1 MKTKN
6 NVMQFGENVEGY
18 NIPVLNER
26 EIRASAGILFL
37 FMFIAIMIVIF
48 TNSFLMLKYMIVI
61 FFADMMIRVFVNPKF
76 SPLLIVGR
84 LMVNKQVPLYVGAPQ
99 KKFAW
104 TIGIVLSSIML
115 LLIVIV
121 NSFSPITGIIC
132 FICLIFLFFETAF
145 NICIGCK
152 LYGLFYKEKA
162 QYCPGEI
169 CDVNSKQDIQKT
181 SKTQVVIIFG
191 LIVYIVMMVFLF
203 NDYFSKTPNDLWE
216 ILNVAQSK

>member
-1 MKTKN
+1 MKNKSS
-6 NVMQFGENVEGY
+6 VIQFGENVEGY

-37 FMFIAIMIVIF
+37 FMFISIMIVIF
-48 TNSFLMLKYMIVI
+48 TGSFLMLKYMITI
-61 FFADMMIRVFVNPKF
+61 FLVDMLLRVFVNPKF
-76 SPLLIVGR
+76 SPLLIIGR
-84 LMVNKQVPLYVGAPQ
+84 LMVSKQVPLYVGAPQ

-181 SKTQVVIIFG
+181 SKTQIAIIFG
-191 LIVYIVMMVFLF
+191 LILYIVIMVFLF
-203 NDYFSKTPNDLWE
+203 NDAFSEPPKELWE
-216 ILNVAQSK
+216 ILGSAKNK

>member
-1 MKTKN
+1 MKTKSS
-6 NVMQFGENVEGY
+6 VIQFGENVEGY

-37 FMFIAIMIVIF
+37 FMFISIMIVIF
-48 TNSFLMLKYMIVI
+48 TGSFLMLKYMITI
-61 FFADMMIRVFVNPKF
+61 FLVDMLLRVFVNPKF
-76 SPLLIVGR
+76 SPLLIIGR
-84 LMVNKQVPLYVGAPQ
+84 LMVSKQVPLYVGAPQ

-104 TIGIVLSSIML
+104 TIGIVLSSTML

-132 FICLIFLFFETAF
+132 LICLVFLFFETAF

-169 CDVNSKQDIQKT
+169 CDVNSKQDIQKI
-181 SKTQVVIIFG
+181 SKTQIAIIFG
-191 LIVYIVMMVFLF
+191 LILYIVIMVFLF
-203 NDYFSKTPNDLWE
+203 NDIFSETPKELWGIIE
-216 ILNVAQSK
+216 NK